1 MKRHSGERKA
11 RALIALASSS
21 VGSKQA
27 THAYKLHL
35 KQLLDEYDL
44 AALQLKTV
52 ETEIIAVL
60 ERIPFA
66 KSMLAVKGISAISLA
81 GILGEAG
88 DLSGFVH
95 GNALLRRTLHHY
107 YTRTKKMKKVHSII
121 KLCGKLA
128 RILVGIV
135 RQEQTYI
142 PEKVVTA
149 TTAA

>member
-1 MKRHSGERKA
+1 MKFKSQDKQNQLIEKLPPSIWSSG
-11 RALIALASSS
+11 STSP
-21 VGSKQA
+21 SKR
-27 THAYKLHL
+27 T
-35 KQLLDEYDL
+35 
-44 AALQLKTV
+44 
-52 ETEIIAVL
+52 
-60 ERIPFA
+60 
-66 KSMLAVKGISAISLA
+66 SLA
-81 GILGEAG
+81 GLHLGE
-88 DLSGFVH
+88 DSSGKHKGQVRITKRGRSGLRKFLYLAVVH
-95 GNALLRRTLHHY
+95 LVVNNEEFRTLHHY